1 MSDPTGSA
9 SEAEARDLGPAAD
22 PAAEGN
28 EISDG
33 SAAQPAPL
41 LEARRISH
49 SYGSV
54 AALTGVDLQ
63 VRPGEVVGLVGDN
76 GAGKSTLLKILCGAV
91 QPTAGALLVNGEPVT
106 FHSPKDSRERGIE
119 VVYQDLAL
127 ATELS
132 VAENI
137 FLGRERRREGLL
149 RGLRIL
155 DRQRMAK
162 EAAAALESLAIEIHS
177 VRARCGLL
185 SGGQRQA
192 VAVARAV
199 LWGSNVLLLDEPTAA
214 LAVTESEK
222 IGQLV
227 SEVTKRQVGVVLVS
241 HNMPQVHKLCDRI
254 VVLLRGRVV
263 ANLRRDE
270 TDVQDIVMWIT
281 GAALSRS

>member
-1 MSDPTGSA
+1 MTEPTQQA
-9 SEAEARDLGPAAD
+9 VPV
-22 PAAEGN
+22 
-28 EISDG
+28 
-33 SAAQPAPL
+33 
-41 LEARRISH
+41 LEAVGVSRT
-49 SYGSV
+49 YGSV
-54 AALTGVDLQ
+54 AALTDVDLQ
-63 VRPGEVVGLVGDN
+63 IRPGEVVGLVGDN

-91 QPTAGALLVNGEPVT
+91 QPSSGELLVNGERVV

-137 FLGRERRREGLL
+137 FLGREHRRGGPLSAFRALDFSRMERE
-149 RGLRIL
+149 
-155 DRQRMAK
+155 A
-162 EAAAALESLAIEIHS
+162 EAALESLAIEIQS

-199 LWGSNVLLLDEPTAA
+199 LWGSHVLLLDEPTAA
-214 LAVTESEK
+214 LAVVESAK

-227 SEVTKRQVGVVLVS
+227 SEVAKRNVGVVLVS
-241 HNMPQVHKLCDRI
+241 HNMPQVHQLCDRI

-263 ANLRRDE
+263 ADLRKED
-270 TDVQDIVMWIT
+270 TTVQDIVMWIT
-281 GAALSRS
+281 GAALTRS

>member
-1 MSDPTGSA
+1 MSDPAQSDSA
-9 SEAEARDLGPAAD
+9 QTD
-22 PAAEGN
+22 PARSDSAQNDSAQEEPRATEASAE
-28 EISDG
+28 
-33 SAAQPAPL
+33 PLTPL
-41 LEARRISH
+41 LEARGISR

-91 QPTAGALLVNGEPVT
+91 QPSAGQLLVNGEPVT
-106 FHSPKDSRERGIE
+106 FRSPKDSRERGIE

-137 FLGRERRREGLL
+137 FLGRERRRPGPF
-149 RGLRIL
+149 RIL
-155 DRQRMAK
+155 DRPRMAT

-214 LAVTESEK
+214 LAVMESEK

-227 SEVTKRQVGVVLVS
+227 SQVAKRQVGVVLVS
-241 HNMPQVHKLCDRI
+241 HNMPQVHALCDRI

-263 ANLRRDE
+263 ADLRRDE
-270 TDVQDIVMWIT
+270 TDVRDIVMWLT
-281 GAALSRS
+281 GAALSRN

>member
-1 MSDPTGSA
+1 MA
-9 SEAEARDLGPAAD
+9 
-22 PAAEGN
+22 
-28 EISDG
+28 
-33 SAAQPAPL
+33 L
-41 LEARRISH
+41 LELRGLYKSFGAVQVLH
-49 SYGSV
+49 D
-54 AALTGVDLQ
+54 VDLA
-63 VRPGEVVGLVGDN
+63 VHAGEVTALVGDN
-76 GAGKSTLLKILCGAV
+76 GAGKSTLVKCVSGIY
-91 QPTAGALLVNGEPVT
+91 TADSGEFRFEGRPVT
-106 FHSPKDSRERGIE
+106 IHNPRDAAHLGIE

-137 FLGRERRREGLL
+137 FLGRERRRPGPFRL
-149 RGLRIL
+149 L
-155 DRQRMAK
+155 DRPRMAR
-162 EAAAALESLAIEIHS
+162 EAEAALESLAIEIHS

-214 LAVTESEK
+214 LAVMESEK

-227 SEVTKRQVGVVLVS
+227 AQVAKRQVGVVLVS
-241 HNMPQVHKLCDRI
+241 HNMPQVHALCDRI

-263 ANLRRDE
+263 ADLRRDE

-281 GAALSRS
+281 GAALSRN

>member
-1 MSDPTGSA
+1 MSDPA
-9 SEAEARDLGPAAD
+9 HNEPPEAAQATPAQVTPAQATPAQATPAPAAD
-22 PAAEGN
+22 AT
-28 EISDG
+28 
-33 SAAQPAPL
+33 PL
-41 LEARRISH
+41 LEARGVTR
-49 SYGSV
+49 SYGNV
-54 AALTGVDLQ
+54 AALAGVDLQ

-91 QPTAGALLVNGEPVT
+91 QPSAGQLLVNGEPVT
-106 FHSPKDSRERGIE
+106 FRSPKDSRERGIE

-137 FLGRERRREGLL
+137 FLGRERRRPGPFRL
-149 RGLRIL
+149 L
-155 DRQRMAK
+155 DRPRMAK
-162 EAAAALESLAIEIHS
+162 EAEAALESLAIEIHS

-214 LAVTESEK
+214 LAVMESEK

-227 SEVTKRQVGVVLVS
+227 AQVAKRQVGVVLVS
-241 HNMPQVHKLCDRI
+241 HNMPQVHALCDRI

-263 ANLRRDE
+263 ADLRRDE

-281 GAALSRS
+281 GAALSRN